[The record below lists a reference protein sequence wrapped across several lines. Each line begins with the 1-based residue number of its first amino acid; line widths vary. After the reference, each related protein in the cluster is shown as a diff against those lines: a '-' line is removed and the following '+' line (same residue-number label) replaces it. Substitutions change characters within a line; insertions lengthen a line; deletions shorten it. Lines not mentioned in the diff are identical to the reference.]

1 MLNSKMRLS
10 LFIKYIAPGLSK
22 KKTKQTIKTKQN
34 PPQKTKNKSTTPV
47 LFYFEGGFNT
57 Q

>member
-22 KKTKQTIKTKQN
+22 KKPSKRSKQN
-34 PPQKTKNKSTTPV
+34 KTPQKTKNKSTTPV